1 MELGL
6 IVQALYIRLTF
17 NCNSAEVKNS
27 RGKVGKSSLQSANR
41 IDLADENVATHGFE
55 GGGTTFADL

>member
-1 MELGL
+1 MIIRC
-6 IVQALYIRLTF
+6 IVIYIDKLSIDYI
-17 NCNSAEVKNS
+17 SAEVKNS